1 MMYNKMLPDALKRPV
16 VVRCKT
22 EDPEILKIHQGIQQS
37 KSVHELSKIR
47 NLNEFPLPGNVRLP
61 DVPLPNIKSMIGVI
75 ARVPK
80 RQKTEKTHIVVE
92 PDEMLIGGYSTV
104 STPNPD
110 RTYTDDEML
119 R

>member
-1 MMYNKMLPDALKRPV
+1 MVYNHLLPESLTRPV

-22 EDPEILKIHQGIQQS
+22 ENPETLRIRQNIQQS

-47 NLNEFPLPGNVRLP
+47 NLNEFPLPGRVRLP
-61 DVPLPNIKSMIGVI
+61 DVPLPSVTKMIGVI
-75 ARVPK
+75 ARAPK
-80 RQKTEKTHIVVE
+80 RKSQKTPMVVE
-92 PDEMLIGGYSTV
+92 PEPYSTV

-110 RTYTDDEML
+110 NTNPYTDDEML

>member
-1 MMYNKMLPDALKRPV
+1 MVYNKMLPDSLKKPLI
-16 VVRCKT
+16 VRSCT
-22 EDPEILKIHQGIQQS
+22 EDPHVLRKHQEIQQS

-47 NLNEFPLPGNVRLP
+47 NLNELPLPINIRLP
-61 DVPLPNIKSMIGVI
+61 DVPLPNVKTLIGVI

-80 RQKTEKTHIVVE
+80 RKPKAPAVIEHEDNV
-92 PDEMLIGGYSTV
+92 GYSTA